1 MTTGRLTVDQ
11 PHHPSSLARDRHPG
25 RQRRRRHRGLLA
37 WAGGM
42 NPPTAILTAG
52 GAFAGTILL
61 ILTAVRF
68 TTGQP
73 E

>member
-1 MTTGRLTVDQ
+1 MTNPTVRGLWLAIATLTAGIV
-11 PHHPSSLARDRHPG
+11 AATA
-25 RQRRRRHRGLLA
+25 GLLA

-52 GAFAGTILL
+52 GAFAGTLLL

-68 TTGQP
+68 ATGQP

>member
-1 MTTGRLTVDQ
+1 MTDPTVRGLWLAIATLTAGIV
-11 PHHPSSLARDRHPG
+11 AG
-25 RQRRRRHRGLLA
+25 TAGLLA

-42 NPPTAILTAG
+42 NAPTAILTGG
-52 GAFAGTILL
+52 GAFASALLL

-68 TTGQP
+68 TAGEP

>member
-1 MTTGRLTVDQ
+1 
-11 PHHPSSLARDRHPG
+11 
-25 RQRRRRHRGLLA
+25 
-37 WAGGM
+37 M

-61 ILTAVRF
+61 ILTAVPF

>member
-1 MTTGRLTVDQ
+1 MTNPTTRALW
-11 PHHPSSLARDRHPG
+11 LAIATLAASVVAATA
-25 RQRRRRHRGLLA
+25 GLLA

>member
-1 MTTGRLTVDQ
+1 MTDPTLRGLW
-11 PHHPSSLARDRHPG
+11 LAIATLAACIVAATT
-25 RQRRRRHRGLLA
+25 GLLA

>member
-1 MTTGRLTVDQ
+1 MTNPTTRALW
-11 PHHPSSLARDRHPG
+11 LAIATLAASIVAAAT
-25 RQRRRRHRGLLA
+25 GLLA
-37 WAGGM
+37 WVGGM

-52 GAFAGTILL
+52 GAFAGTLLL